1 MSTVTRRRRC
11 MWVDVLHNS
20 HYDDCEC
27 VQVTAAERRCVRRR
41 QQSVT
46 HYRRQVA
53 CVRLSVVLRR
63 LPQSPFT
70 APRLCIAFT
79 SQRLQLVTTTR
90 SSCTAAFC
98 WLLPYWHGFLL
109 PCYTAV
115 SLYSAVFT
123 CIGAL
128 GTPSRT
134 GPLARKYL
142 PGIPFSWTLRRLRQK
157 ISGIYC
163 TVICNYPSAAQEQP
177 FTVGLFIFVLQRQ
190 LSKVDQICTAS
201 VCTIMQ

>member
-1 MSTVTRRRRC
+1 MASLTCFGNVDSSKAIKNLIALIVVSRPPHNISVCIGPPVNILFSVEYNWGIQLISLATDRFCRPSLDDDA

-79 SQRLQLVTTTR
+79 SQRLQLVIR
-90 SSCTAAFC
+90 RG
-98 WLLPYWHGFLL
+98 HH
-109 PCYTAV
+109 
-115 SLYSAVFT
+115 
-123 CIGAL
+123 
-128 GTPSRT
+128 
-134 GPLARKYL
+134 ARL
-142 PGIPFSWTLRRLRQK
+142 
-157 ISGIYC
+157 
-163 TVICNYPSAAQEQP
+163 PSAD
-177 FTVGLFIFVLQRQ
+177 FCLTGTVFFCLATQR
-190 LSKVDQICTAS
+190 
-201 VCTIMQ
+201 